1 MKECELK
8 AKNTG
13 GGAKKE
19 TANRE
24 DDQFYSV

>member
-8 AKNTG
+8 AKSG
-13 GGAKKE
+13 GGAEKE